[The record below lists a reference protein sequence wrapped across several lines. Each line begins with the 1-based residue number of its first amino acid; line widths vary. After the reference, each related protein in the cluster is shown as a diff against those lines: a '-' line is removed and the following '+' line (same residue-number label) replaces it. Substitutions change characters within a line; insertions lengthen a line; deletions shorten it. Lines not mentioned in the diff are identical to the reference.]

1 MRIKCKRLLLLPSA
15 AMFIVPIFLQQL
27 QNVVGIASMYFTGSL
42 FLLINF
48 PCLSTRLHSKP
59 IFIEDLVM
67 ENDLRYKKVYEMIMI
82 FFLSV
87 LLAIFADYLY
97 VKGINTSPFEFL
109 ALIGGNSSLYLRLQ
123 DVVGKIILKI
133 AYYYKNREE
142 NEMLDV

>member
-1 MRIKCKRLLLLPSA
+1 MPSA

-48 PCLSTRLHSKP
+48 PYLSTRLHSKP

-67 ENDLRYKKVYEMIMI
+67 ENDTRYRTVYEMIMI

-109 ALIGGNSSLYLRLQ
+109 ALLGGNSSLYLKLQ
-123 DVVGKIILKI
+123 DIVGKIILKI

-142 NEMLDV
+142 NETLEV

>member
-1 MRIKCKRLLLLPSA
+1 M
-15 AMFIVPIFLQQL
+15 FLQQL

-67 ENDLRYKKVYEMIMI
+67 ENDMRYKKVYEMIMI

-97 VKGINTSPFEFL
+97 VKGVNTSPFEFL

-133 AYYYKNREE
+133 AYYYKNLEE

>member
-67 ENDLRYKKVYEMIMI
+67 ENDMRYKKVYEMIMI

-97 VKGINTSPFEFL
+97 VKGVNTSPFEFL

>member
-15 AMFIVPIFLQQL
+15 AMFIVPMFLQQL

-67 ENDLRYKKVYEMIMI
+67 ENDMRYKKVYEMIMI

-97 VKGINTSPFEFL
+97 VKGVNTSPFEFL

-133 AYYYKNREE
+133 AYYYKNLEE

>member
-97 VKGINTSPFEFL
+97 VKGVNTSPFEFL

>member
-1 MRIKCKRLLLLPSA
+1 MIINGKRLLLLPSA

-27 QNVVGIASMYFTGSL
+27 QNVVVIASMYFTGSL

-59 IFIEDLVM
+59 IFIEDLAM
-67 ENDLRYKKVYEMIMI
+67 ENDMRYKRVYEMIMI
-82 FFLSV
+82 FFLSA

-97 VKGINTSPFEFL
+97 VKGVNTSPFEFL

>member
-15 AMFIVPIFLQQL
+15 AMFIVPIFLKQL

-67 ENDLRYKKVYEMIMI
+67 ENDMRYKRVYEMIMI
-82 FFLSV
+82 FFLSA

-97 VKGINTSPFEFL
+97 VKGVNTSPFEFL

>member
-15 AMFIVPIFLQQL
+15 AMFIVPIFLKQL

-67 ENDLRYKKVYEMIMI
+67 ENDMRYKKVYEMIMI

>member
-15 AMFIVPIFLQQL
+15 AMFIVPIFLKQL

-67 ENDLRYKKVYEMIMI
+67 ENDMRYKKVYEMLMI

-97 VKGINTSPFEFL
+97 VKGVNTSPFEFL
-109 ALIGGNSSLYLRLQ
+109 ALIWGNSSLYLRLQ

>member
-1 MRIKCKRLLLLPSA
+1 MRIKCKRLLLLPSS
-15 AMFIVPIFLQQL
+15 AMFIVPIFLKQL

-67 ENDLRYKKVYEMIMI
+67 ENDMRYKKVYEMIMI

-97 VKGINTSPFEFL
+97 VKGVNTSPFEFL

>member
-15 AMFIVPIFLQQL
+15 AMFIVPIFLKQL

-67 ENDLRYKKVYEMIMI
+67 ENDMRYKKVYEMIMI

-97 VKGINTSPFEFL
+97 VKGVNTSPFEFL

>member
-15 AMFIVPIFLQQL
+15 AMFIVPIFLKQL
-27 QNVVGIASMYFTGSL
+27 QNIVGIASMYFTGSL

-67 ENDLRYKKVYEMIMI
+67 ENDMRYKKVYEMIMI

-97 VKGINTSPFEFL
+97 VKGVNTSPFEFL

>member
-15 AMFIVPIFLQQL
+15 AMFIVPIFLKQL

-67 ENDLRYKKVYEMIMI
+67 ENDMRYKKVYEMLMI

-97 VKGINTSPFEFL
+97 VKGVNTSPFEFL